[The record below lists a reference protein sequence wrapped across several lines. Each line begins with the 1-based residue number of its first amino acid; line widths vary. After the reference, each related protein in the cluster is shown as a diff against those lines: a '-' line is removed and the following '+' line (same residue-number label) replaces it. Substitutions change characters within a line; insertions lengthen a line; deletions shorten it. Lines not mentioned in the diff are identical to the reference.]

1 MRRWVLGRWVLVGGF
16 AVLIGAALVL
26 VATGNTDVRFT
37 ADNDN
42 TQPMWVRWIPVAV
55 GILLVR
61 VVPWRLERTPGG
73 PADRRQAWVLLASA
87 GLFAVLLKLFGLGF
101 FEVLKALLMLA
112 VPLALFRWW
121 GGKPTA
127 VWPARVHWAP
137 AVPVAAYLGLSYIGP
152 LAAPVPERPDLS
164 AVELVLTVI
173 GVFFINSVLEEYFY
187 RRWLQ
192 TRWEQLLGPW
202 PAILLSSITWAV
214 WHIALQ
220 GRGELGIDL
229 ASVLVNQGVQ
239 GLFLGY
245 LWSRYRRMW
254 PLIAVHGAINSV
266 GLFLSL
272 M

>member
-1 MRRWVLGRWVLVGGF
+1 MRRWVLAGGF

-26 VATGNTDVRFT
+26 MATGNTDIRYT
-37 ADNDN
+37 ADNDS
-42 TQPMWVRWIPVAV
+42 TQPMWARWIPVAV
-55 GILLVR
+55 GILLIR
-61 VVPWRLERTPGG
+61 VMPWRLERSPGG
-73 PADRRQAWVLLASA
+73 APDRRQAWVLLGSA
-87 GLFAVLLKLFGLGF
+87 VLFAVLLKVLGLGL
-101 FEVLKALLMLA
+101 FEVLKALLLLALPLA
-112 VPLALFRWW
+112 VFRWW

-127 VWPARVHWAP
+127 KWPTDVRWAP
-137 AVPVAAYLGLSYIGP
+137 ALPVVAYLLLSYIGP
-152 LAAPVPERPDLS
+152 LAAPVPARPDLS
-164 AVELVLTVI
+164 ALELVLTVI
-173 GVFFINSVLEEYFY
+173 GVFLINSVLEEYFY

-202 PAILLSSITWAV
+202 PAIVLSSIAWAV
-214 WHIALQ
+214 WHISLQ
-220 GRGELGIDL
+220 GRGELGVDL

-254 PLIAVHGAINSV
+254 PLITVHGAINSV